1 MKKRVVQTVVVMME
15 LSVCAVVVMMELSVC
30 AVVVMMEL
38 SVCALVANV
47 HNVGSFIG
55 GDSAWQNS
63 MPVAIPVTKQDP
75 LKIKFCENNYI

>member
-1 MKKRVVQTVVVMME
+1 M
-15 LSVCAVVVMMELSVC
+15 VVMMELSVC

-63 MPVAIPVTKQDP
+63 MPVAIPVTKQDS
-75 LKIKFCENNYI
+75 IKNQIL

>member
-1 MKKRVVQTVVVMME
+1 MVVMME

-38 SVCALVANV
+38 SVCALVTNV

-63 MPVAIPVTKQDP
+63 MPVAIPVIKQDS
-75 LKIKFCENNYI
+75 IKNQFCENSYIE